1 MIYRKEDIANLVD
14 RTIFMVLVFLLVSF
28 FYAEMTKRDDQPGQ
42 NNFISLSVNSS
53 QNAVTVDVIRLPLY
67 KKSWVSLIDKSNF
80 TFFNQELKIFADSKK
95 ITLKISIL
103 QKAQRLK
110 RSPIHCGFY
119 RHLFPIDNYELPIL
133 S

>member
-1 MIYRKEDIANLVD
+1 MIYRKEDIANLRD
-14 RTIFMVLVFLLVSF
+14 RTIFMVLVFILVSF
-28 FYAEMTKRDDQPGQ
+28 FFAEMVKRDEHPVQ

-80 TFFNQELKIFADSKK
+80 TFFNEGLKIFTDNKE
-95 ITLKISIL
+95 ITLKITTL

-110 RSPIHCGFY
+110 RSQIHCGFY
-119 RHLFPIDNYELPIL
+119 RHLFPIDNDELPVL

>member
-1 MIYRKEDIANLVD
+1 MINRKEDIVNFLN
-14 RTIFMVLVFLLVSF
+14 RTIFIVLVFLLVSF
-28 FYAEMTKRDDQPGQ
+28 FYAEMAKRDDQPVQ

-67 KKSWVSLIDKSNF
+67 EKSWVSLIDKSNF
-80 TFFNQELKIFADSKK
+80 TFFNEGLKIFADNKE
-95 ITLKISIL
+95 ITLKITTL

-110 RSPIHCGFY
+110 RSPVHCGFY
-119 RHLFPIDNYELPIL
+119 RHLLPIDNDELPVL